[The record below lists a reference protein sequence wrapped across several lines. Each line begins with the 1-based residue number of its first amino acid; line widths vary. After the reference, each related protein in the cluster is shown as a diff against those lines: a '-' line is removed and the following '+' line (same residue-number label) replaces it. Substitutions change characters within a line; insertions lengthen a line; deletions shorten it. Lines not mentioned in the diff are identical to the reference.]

1 MDKALLRVLF
11 PLLMLATIL
20 AFALALSP
28 SASGSAHNSPGATP
42 HPDIR
47 PVGGHHAAGA
57 TATPTPTGEGRSQP
71 GSTDGLVIMSFAL
84 VVIIVI
90 PILLQRAL
98 WKS

>member
-1 MDKALLRVLF
+1 MDKALLRVLL
-11 PLLMLATIL
+11 PLLILATIL

-28 SASGSAHNSPGATP
+28 SSSGYAHNAVGATP
-42 HPDIR
+42 NPDIR
-47 PVGGHHAAGA
+47 PTGNHHAAGV
-57 TATPTPTGEGRSQP
+57 TPTPTPTGEARSQP

-84 VVIIVI
+84 VVIIVL